1 MDDIERSVLI
11 LARRY
16 DRVSERIRRL
26 RDERSRLRDAIVS
39 IVGDGKVLEIEDLK
53 ITVSQPRST
62 QMVSAQWLREYEP
75 KVYERSLF
83 WCYQPARVYV
93 SKLKK
98 KGE

>member
-1 MDDIERSVLI
+1 MDAVERSVLTM
-11 LARRY
+11 ARRY
-16 DRVSERIRRL
+16 ARVDERIRRL

-39 IVGDGKVLEIEDLK
+39 IVGGDKVLEIEDLK
-53 ITVSQPRST
+53 VTVSRPRST
-62 QMVSAQWLREYEP
+62 QMVSSQWLREHEP

-83 WCYQPARVYV
+83 RCELPTRVYV